1 MLAAS
6 RPLPTDPIGGHGR
19 QYYRSGHRYYHK
31 GGAMGS
37 RVTRKGQVTIPKRV
51 REHLG
56 IEPGSVVEFEVT
68 PDGRIVLVKQGA
80 AAEPSRFEKIRGTA
94 PTKLTTDQLMALLR
108 GDD

>member
-1 MLAAS
+1 VGEAV
-6 RPLPTDPIGGHGR
+6 
-19 QYYRSGHRYYHK
+19 
-31 GGAMGS
+31 GS

-56 IEPGSVVEFEVT
+56 IEPGSIVEFEVT
-68 PDGRIVLVKQGA
+68 DDGRIMLAKAGA
-80 AAEPSRFEKIRGTA
+80 QPAPSRFEKLRGTA